1 MKMNKLLALTLGLA
15 LGLMICAFA
24 CAQEGESVGLSA
36 IPEIPAELIAE
47 IPAAYVEEPSAEP
60 AQTPSIPVVLPAV
73 ENSQEF
79 VPTLSSNY
87 AYISGGTRLYKT
99 AAKDKLLGTFAGT
112 NPVRVI
118 WQKDYYNET
127 GDVEYSLYQAVFYA
141 NGQRVEGYFYASAL
155 GFLTLRDEAELLDG
169 SDELKILTAD
179 FEFAADETPAPDYP
193 CTNTNAVN
201 LRKGPAK
208 SEEKLAQLA
217 DGTHVD
223 VIEAVTNAAGEV
235 WLKVT
240 AGGKTGYVM
249 AGLVDGYSAPAGED
263 KQETEEP
270 VQEERQIRVSAS
282 YDTDELQLGSRITLT
297 AKLEGYDGKSYTCCW
312 QYAAADKEGNIIGE
326 WQNAQSSALSYSY
339 TLSEENLLTA
349 WRMCVTISE

>member
-1 MKMNKLLALTLGLA
+1 MKRET
-15 LGLMICAFA
+15 
-24 CAQEGESVGLSA
+24 
-36 IPEIPAELIAE
+36 
-47 IPAAYVEEPSAEP
+47 
-60 AQTPSIPVVLPAV
+60 
-73 ENSQEF
+73 
-79 VPTLSSNY
+79 SS
-87 AYISGGTRLYKT
+87 T
-99 AAKDKLLGTFAGT
+99 
-112 NPVRVI
+112 
-118 WQKDYYNET
+118 
-127 GDVEYSLYQAVFYA
+127 LYQAVFYA

-249 AGLVDGYSAPAGED
+249 AGLVDGYSLPKEEKPAEEPTSAEEQPETDPAEETAPAEEQPVERTILVSFTCD
-263 KQETEEP
+263 TEAL
-270 VQEERQIRVSAS
+270 R
-282 YDTDELQLGSRITLT
+282 LGSRVTLT
-297 AKLEGYDGKSYTCCW
+297 ATLVGYEGLNYTCCW
-312 QYAAADKEGNIIGE
+312 QYAAADAQGNIIGPWKKAGE
-326 WQNAQSSALSYSY
+326 GLSYTY
-339 TLSEENLLTA
+339 TLQEDNLLTG
-349 WRMCVTISE
+349 WRMCVTIHE

>member
-1 MKMNKLLALTLGLA
+1 M
-15 LGLMICAFA
+15 
-24 CAQEGESVGLSA
+24 
-36 IPEIPAELIAE
+36 
-47 IPAAYVEEPSAEP
+47 
-60 AQTPSIPVVLPAV
+60 
-73 ENSQEF
+73 
-79 VPTLSSNY
+79 
-87 AYISGGTRLYKT
+87 
-99 AAKDKLLGTFAGT
+99 
-112 NPVRVI
+112 I

-263 KQETEEP
+263 KQEEP

-297 AKLEGYDGKSYTCCW
+297 AKLEGYDGQSYTCCW

>member
-179 FEFAADETPAPDYP
+179 FEFAADEAPAPDYP

-249 AGLVDGYSAPAGED
+249 AGLVDGYSAPAEEQPVERTILVSFTCD
-263 KQETEEP
+263 TEAL
-270 VQEERQIRVSAS
+270 R
-282 YDTDELQLGSRITLT
+282 LGSRVTLT
-297 AKLEGYDGKSYTCCW
+297 ATLVGYEGLNYTCCW
-312 QYAAADKEGNIIGE
+312 QYAAADAQGNIIGPWKKAGE
-326 WQNAQSSALSYSY
+326 GLSYTY
-339 TLSEENLLTA
+339 TLQEDNLLTG
-349 WRMCVTISE
+349 WRMCVTIHE